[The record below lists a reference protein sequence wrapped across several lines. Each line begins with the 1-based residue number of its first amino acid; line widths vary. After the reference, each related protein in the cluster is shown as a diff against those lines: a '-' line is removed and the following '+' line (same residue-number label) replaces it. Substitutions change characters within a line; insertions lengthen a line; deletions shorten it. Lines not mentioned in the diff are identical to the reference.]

1 MAKTIADEK
10 KKIETL
16 ELRLKNILPNKD
28 ANRLN
33 KIKNQVI

>member
-10 KKIETL
+10 KKIEIL
-16 ELRLKNILPNKD
+16 ELRLKNILPSKD
-28 ANRLN
+28 ANRLI